1 MKKSQ
6 IKVFEELLA
15 DPNFKGKKLLEWV
28 LWRNTST
35 PKYKV
40 GDSFKVSDRGHSV
53 YGYAVKDFKATITN
67 ITCFTTAR
75 IWRYELEAYCKC
87 GSKETTVKIY
97 VDENEVGAKCKDN
110 INVLGEA
117 KNDCESAIS
126 VRI

>member
-15 DPNFKGKKLLEWV
+15 DPNFKGKKQLRWL

-40 GDSFKVSDRGHSV
+40 GESFKVTDHGHSV
-53 YGYAVKDFKATITN
+53 YGYAVRGFKATITN
-67 ITCFTTAR
+67 ITCFTTACE
-75 IWRYELEAYCKC
+75 WRYELEAYCKC

-97 VDENEVGAKCKDN
+97 VYEDVMGAKCEDN
-110 INVLGEA
+110 N
-117 KNDCESAIS
+117 
-126 VRI
+126 